1 MSALAEAEHCSLWC
15 RLVRPGGGGA
25 RSLGRDLALA
35 AARHPGTWSAEGQR
49 ATLQRLGAEDVDV
62 GPDGL
67 VADGRAVRTAILAAA
82 AAAAVEEAEA
92 CPALAHYVPPL
103 PAREGRFAPDR
114 DLYRQRVPPRL
125 ARLVGGMRAGG
136 TGLRAGD
143 PAGPPAPALETC
155 CTHCLLRRGEVVA
168 ETLEH
173 FVVHC
178 PHHAARRRVWRAAL
192 PPGPQ
197 GAVWQ
202 PEQWLRAALD
212 LSAVQQG
219 GASGRRATL
228 AFWSGSWAAR
238 GEIAEEL
245 QEAAAMASVIAGI
258 HGPPPP
264 RHGGAPR

>member
-1 MSALAEAEHCSLWC
+1 M
-15 RLVRPGGGGA
+15 
-25 RSLGRDLALA
+25 
-35 AARHPGTWSAEGQR
+35 
-49 ATLQRLGAEDVDV
+49 
-62 GPDGL
+62 
-67 VADGRAVRTAILAAA
+67 
-82 AAAAVEEAEA
+82 
-92 CPALAHYVPPL
+92 
-103 PAREGRFAPDR
+103 
-114 DLYRQRVPPRL
+114 
-125 ARLVGGMRAGG
+125 
-136 TGLRAGD
+136 
-143 PAGPPAPALETC
+143 PPAPALETC
-155 CTHCLLRRGEVVA
+155 CTHCLLRRGVVVA

-178 PHHAARRRVWRAAL
+178 PLHAARRRVWRAAL

-264 RHGGAPR
+264 RPGEAPR